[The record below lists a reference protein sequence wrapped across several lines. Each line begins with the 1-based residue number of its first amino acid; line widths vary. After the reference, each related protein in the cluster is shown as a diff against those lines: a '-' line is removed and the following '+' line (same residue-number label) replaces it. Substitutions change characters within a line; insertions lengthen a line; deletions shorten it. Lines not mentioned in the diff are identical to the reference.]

1 MQRRSKKGREAWIR
15 AQAEWL
21 RQSLGITKPIELT
34 AASQAQLNAIGQFFH
49 DHCFGRVAA
58 VLTDRALLDPSLKP
72 YAIVARSLLERIA
85 EIARH
90 HPISNVALVFE
101 ESTRTDALAAT
112 FFEGYRL
119 QIGQMG
125 QPVRQVSIQKFRM
138 AKSSG
143 EAMLARLH
151 RFDAEKKNITRTSVW
166 IAKDEMIQSSQNGLW
181 CRPTPCMD
189 GAVPSGR
196 KDFDVVFRA
205 VDPRIISFCEIT
217 EAKQNPT

>member
-21 RQSLGITKPIELT
+21 RQSLGITKPVELT

-112 FFEGYRL
+112 SFEGYRL

-125 QPVRQVSIQKFRM
+125 QPVRQVSVQKFRM

-143 EAMLARLH
+143 EAMLEVADFVMHTAGNEAR
-151 RFDAEKKNITRTSVW
+151 RR
-166 IAKDEMIQSSQNGLW
+166 
-181 CRPTPCMD
+181 MD

>member
-21 RQSLGITKPIELT
+21 RQSLGITKPVELT

-58 VLTDRALLDPSLKP
+58 VLTDRALLDPSLKL

-112 FFEGYRL
+112 SFEGYRL

-125 QPVRQVSIQKFRM
+125 QPVRQVSVQKFRM

-143 EAMLARLH
+143 EAMLEVADFVMHTAGNEAR
-151 RFDAEKKNITRTSVW
+151 TR
-166 IAKDEMIQSSQNGLW
+166 
-181 CRPTPCMD
+181 MD

>member
-1 MQRRSKKGREAWIR
+1 MNHRDKFENRHEKFLKQMERYKRDAEKIKKGREAWIR

-90 HPISNVALVFE
+90 HPISN
-101 ESTRTDALAAT
+101 
-112 FFEGYRL
+112 
-119 QIGQMG
+119 
-125 QPVRQVSIQKFRM
+125 
-138 AKSSG
+138 
-143 EAMLARLH
+143 
-151 RFDAEKKNITRTSVW
+151 
-166 IAKDEMIQSSQNGLW
+166 
-181 CRPTPCMD
+181 
-189 GAVPSGR
+189 
-196 KDFDVVFRA
+196 
-205 VDPRIISFCEIT
+205 
-217 EAKQNPT
+217 

>member
-72 YAIVARSLLERIA
+72 YAIVARSLLERMA

-143 EAMLARLH
+143 EAMLEVADFVMHTAGNEAR
-151 RFDAEKKNITRTSVW
+151 RR
-166 IAKDEMIQSSQNGLW
+166 
-181 CRPTPCMD
+181 MD

-196 KDFDVVFRA
+196 KDFYVVFRA

-217 EAKQNPT
+217 EAKQNPP

>member
-58 VLTDRALLDPSLKP
+58 VLTDRALLDPSLKL
-72 YAIVARSLLERIA
+72 YAIEARSLLERIA

-112 FFEGYRL
+112 SFEGYRL

-125 QPVRQVSIQKFRM
+125 QPVRQVSVQKFRM

-143 EAMLARLH
+143 EAMLEVADFVMHTAGNEAR
-151 RFDAEKKNITRTSVW
+151 RR
-166 IAKDEMIQSSQNGLW
+166 
-181 CRPTPCMD
+181 MD

-205 VDPRIISFCEIT
+205 VDPRIISFCAIT

>member
-1 MQRRSKKGREAWIR
+1 LRE
-15 AQAEWL
+15 
-21 RQSLGITKPIELT
+21 SLGITKPIELT

-72 YAIVARSLLERIA
+72 YAILARSLLERIA

-143 EAMLARLH
+143 EAMLEVADFVMHTAGNEAR
-151 RFDAEKKNITRTSVW
+151 RR
-166 IAKDEMIQSSQNGLW
+166 
-181 CRPTPCMD
+181 MD